1 MYKGFDKSKNGDD
14 FFSVFGALFK
24 KLDKEEEMEEDAKTV
39 HREAAF
45 FGDIDSS
52 REQVMKFY

>member
-52 REQVMKFY
+52 RE